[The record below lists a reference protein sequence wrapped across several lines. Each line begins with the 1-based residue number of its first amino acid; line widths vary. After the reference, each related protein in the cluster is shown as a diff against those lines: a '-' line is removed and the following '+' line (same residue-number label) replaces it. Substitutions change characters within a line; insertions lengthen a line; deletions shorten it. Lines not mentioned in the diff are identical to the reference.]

1 MLTKP
6 LHIVLPCALLSA
18 ALVCAQEPAGAPA
31 DLNKPEVQA
40 FIAKAKKAAGTE
52 WAGVEHFLCEEPRGA
67 SASDPLVEPT
77 KIFDN
82 VYLLGKDGGEIY
94 AITTSAGIIL
104 LGSGGATETETVLL
118 AGMKKLGLDPAQ
130 IKIVIVAHGHA
141 DHFAGA
147 KYLQEHFGAHVYV
160 AQQDWDLIER
170 PAAPAAE
177 GKKKAAGP
185 PIPKH
190 DMLLEEGKP
199 VVLGDEKI
207 IPVFIPGHTAG
218 SMGMFFEV
226 RDNGKKHMAGIFGG
240 AVLLVRAMSGDRDQY
255 VKSIAHYREMAKKLK
270 VDVQLKDHVLTD
282 GEPEKL
288 ARIRARKPGEP
299 NPFVVGWAS
308 YNRYLDVMNDC
319 FEAQIAARK

>member
-1 MLTKP
+1 VFTKQ
-6 LHIVLPCALLSA
+6 VAGVAAGVALMAGLA
-18 ALVCAQEPAGAPA
+18 HAQEGAGAPA
-31 DLNKPEVQA
+31 DLNKPEAQA
-40 FIAKAKKAAGTE
+40 FIAKAKKAAGTQ
-52 WAGVEHFLCEEPRGA
+52 WASVEHFLCEEPRGA

-104 LGSGGATETETVLL
+104 LGSGGATETESVLL
-118 AGMKKLGLDPAQ
+118 AGMKKLGLDPTQ

-147 KYLQEHFGAHVYV
+147 KYLQDHFGAHVYI

-170 PAAPAAE
+170 PAAAAD

-199 VVLGDEKI
+199 VVLGDETI

-226 RDNGKKHMAGIFGG
+226 KDNGKKHMAGIFGG

-288 ARIRARKPGEP
+288 MKIRERKKGEP
-299 NPFVVGWAS
+299 NPFVVGQAS
-308 YNRYLDVMNDC
+308 YGRYLDVMENC

>member
-1 MLTKP
+1 M
-6 LHIVLPCALLSA
+6 
-18 ALVCAQEPAGAPA
+18 
-31 DLNKPEVQA
+31 N
-40 FIAKAKKAAGTE
+40 
-52 WAGVEHFLCEEPRGA
+52 PRH
-67 SASDPLVEPT
+67 
-77 KIFDN
+77 
-82 VYLLGKDGGEIY
+82 
-94 AITTSAGIIL
+94 
-104 LGSGGATETETVLL
+104 LL
-118 AGMKKLGLDPAQ
+118 AGGLLGLCLTFTWCLTSAWAGEGFLVKDMAGKSHSLTDYKGKWVLVNYWATWCPPCLEEIPDLVGLYDQ
-130 IKIVIVAHGHA
+130 RKNKDMTVIGIAFGYKSSKEVA
-141 DHFAGA
+141 DF
-147 KYLQEHFGAHVYV
+147 V
-160 AQQDWDLIER
+160 D
-170 PAAPAAE
+170 
-177 GKKKAAGP
+177 
-185 PIPKH
+185 
-190 DMLLEEGKP
+190 DMLMSYP